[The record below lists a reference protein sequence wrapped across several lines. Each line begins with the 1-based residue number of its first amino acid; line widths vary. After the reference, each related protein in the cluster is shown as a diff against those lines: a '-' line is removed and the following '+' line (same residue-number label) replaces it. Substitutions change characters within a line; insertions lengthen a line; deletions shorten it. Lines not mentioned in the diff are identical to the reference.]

1 MRICQILCGTGFA
14 GLERHTVELVN
25 GLAAR
30 GHEVAL
36 VAHAEFAQRLGA
48 GVSHVPLDLTGWRA
62 NPVLLVRLLRAL
74 RRQHPDIVHAQANKA
89 AAMVSAV
96 ASFVAARRIATVH
109 NIKQH
114 TGMFRRFD
122 GVIAVS
128 RAAAAQLT
136 HPRVRVIHNG
146 IAPPPIAQRVPGYT
160 AQALGRAL
168 PRPLVLAVGRLVPA
182 KGFDILIR
190 AWEAIDATL
199 VIAGE
204 GPDRALL
211 ERMISEHGMQ
221 DRVCLAGHRSDVPA
235 LLADADLFVI
245 ASRREGFP
253 YAMVEALH
261 TRKVIVAT
269 RVPGA
274 DEILPETRLVNCE
287 DAPALAACIRAT
299 LADLTAARAD
309 YAPVWDY
316 AAAELTVAR
325 MVEHT
330 EAFYREVLAQ

>member
-1 MRICQILCGTGFA
+1 MRICQILCGTGYA

-25 GLAAR
+25 GLARR
-30 GHEVAL
+30 GHAVTL
-36 VAHAEFAQRLGA
+36 VAHAEFAQRLDA
-48 GVSHVPLDLTGWRA
+48 GVGHVPLDLTGWRL
-62 NPVLLVRLLRAL
+62 NPILLARLLRAL
-74 RRQHPDIVHAQANKA
+74 RHQQPDIVHAQANKA

-96 ASFVAARRIATVH
+96 ATLVAARRIATVH

-136 HPRVRVIHNG
+136 HPHVRVIHNG
-146 IAPPPIAQRVPGYT
+146 IAPPLTAQIPPGHT

-190 AWEAIDATL
+190 AWEDIDATL

-204 GPDRALL
+204 GPDRTLL
-211 ERMISEHGMQ
+211 EYMISERGLQ
-221 DRVCLAGHRSDVPA
+221 DRICLAGHRNDVPA

-261 TRKVIVAT
+261 ARKVLVAT

-287 DAPALAACIRAT
+287 DALALAACIRAT
-299 LADLTAARAD
+299 LADLPAARAD

-330 EAFYREVLAQ
+330 EAFYCEVLAQ

>member
-1 MRICQILCGTGFA
+1 MRICQILCGTGYA

-30 GHEVAL
+30 GHEVTLA
-36 VAHAEFAQRLGA
+36 AHAEFAQRLDA

-62 NPVLLVRLLRAL
+62 NPVLLLRLLRAL
-74 RRQHPDIVHAQANKA
+74 RRQQPDIVHAQANKA

-96 ASFVAARRIATVH
+96 APFVAARRIATLH

-114 TGMFRRFD
+114 TGIFRHFD

-128 RAAAAQLT
+128 QAAAAQVT

-146 IAPPPIAQRVPGYT
+146 IAPPLPAQILPGYA

-182 KGFDILIR
+182 KGFDVLMR
-190 AWEAIDATL
+190 AWEAVDATL

-221 DRVCLAGHRSDVPA
+221 DRVCLARHRSDVPA

-261 TRKVIVAT
+261 ARKVIVAT

-274 DEILPETRLVNCE
+274 DEVLPENRLVNCE
-287 DAPALAACIRAT
+287 DVPALTACIRAT
-299 LADLTAARAD
+299 LADLPGARAD
-309 YAPVWDY
+309 YAAAWDY
-316 AAAELTVAR
+316 AAAELTVTR